1 MNDLKNDN
9 RSMIGVGTALGT
21 GAMAA
26 VITGCTLA
34 KDVFKAG
41 VWVGALAILAVLLVV
56 GTAMTIM
63 KRA

>member
-1 MNDLKNDN
+1 MNERSNN
-9 RSMIGVGTALGT
+9 RSMIRVSTALGT
-21 GAMAA
+21 GAMSA

-41 VWVGALAILAVLLVV
+41 MWVGVLAIVAVLLVV
-56 GTAMTIM
+56 GTAMTLM